1 MGKVP
6 GLKSQMMCLHLKP
19 KGTKLPRKASDGK
32 VLHRDTGERGRQ
44 QVSQLTA
51 NQPRDICG
59 MRIETRGGGG
69 TQTLDFVPDTRIF
82 WLFMLPSLLW
92 VSPILHHQAKPYLS
106 VIPPTRHNGASTAWG
121 AMISLP
127 CSQNEEWMLPSPSQ
141 LLGWA
146 REALV
151 SQETM
156 CLSGPGCLGLSCT
169 RTGSQGALAHLA
181 GRLLSSCVA
190 SRAGQSQRGLG
201 QEKKCA
207 L

>member
-1 MGKVP
+1 
-6 GLKSQMMCLHLKP
+6 
-19 KGTKLPRKASDGK
+19 
-32 VLHRDTGERGRQ
+32 
-44 QVSQLTA
+44 
-51 NQPRDICG
+51 
-59 MRIETRGGGG
+59 
-69 TQTLDFVPDTRIF
+69 
-82 WLFMLPSLLW
+82 
-92 VSPILHHQAKPYLS
+92 
-106 VIPPTRHNGASTAWG
+106 
-121 AMISLP
+121 
-127 CSQNEEWMLPSPSQ
+127 MLPSPSQ

-169 RTGSQGALAHLA
+169 RTGSQGAPAHLA

-207 L
+207 LANASVILSKATLGAILFSSETLSELGILKYL